1 MDAVIGYQ
9 PAQPARTVAP
19 GTGREARATGTSSP
33 ETGDASPASRAA
45 SPGIS
50 AVLDVLDVLD
60 RQGPATLAQL
70 ARETGT
76 AKSTLHRVC
85 SMMSERGWLARDP
98 RSGYL
103 ELGPRV
109 AWLARATPP
118 CRRSP
123 RGFMGSRGG
132 SSPATTRPRA

>member
-1 MDAVIGYQ
+1 MKWVGGASRRRVGLSGGVSRRRLRRMETAMGYQ
-9 PAQPARTVAP
+9 PA
-19 GTGREARATGTSSP
+19 
-33 ETGDASPASRAA
+33 SRSAA
-45 SPGIS
+45 GSPGIS

-85 SMMSERGWLARDP
+85 AMMGERGWIARDA

-103 ELGPRV
+103 ELGPR
-109 AWLARATPP
+109 AASLARATPNSP
-118 CRRSP
+118 LAAGFHVVARRLV
-123 RGFMGSRGG
+123 
-132 SSPATTRPRA
+132 A